1 MGFYQRL
8 GELERSAT
16 RVALATVVQSRGS
29 VPRHAG
35 AHMLVFPDG
44 SIEGTIGGGEIENLI
59 ISEALGALR
68 DGKPRMLHYNFND
81 PSRGDP
87 GVCGGEMDIYVEPIL
102 PAAKIVVFGLGHVGK
117 AVVQLAHWLGL
128 RVIAADDRPG
138 FADLEALP
146 EADEAITCPLAE
158 LAEHVV
164 IDEQTYVILT
174 TRGVKVDTQGLPVL
188 MKTQAA
194 YLGVIG
200 SRRRWETTVQELLDL
215 GIMQDA
221 ISRVTSPMGLE
232 LNAETPAEIAL
243 SIMAEIVSQLRGGT
257 GDAMAHQPHIFKENK
272 GA

>member
-59 ISEALGALR
+59 ISEALGA
-68 DGKPRMLHYNFND
+68 PRMLHYNFND

-188 MKTQAA
+188 
-194 YLGVIG
+194 
-200 SRRRWETTVQELLDL
+200 
-215 GIMQDA
+215 IMQDA